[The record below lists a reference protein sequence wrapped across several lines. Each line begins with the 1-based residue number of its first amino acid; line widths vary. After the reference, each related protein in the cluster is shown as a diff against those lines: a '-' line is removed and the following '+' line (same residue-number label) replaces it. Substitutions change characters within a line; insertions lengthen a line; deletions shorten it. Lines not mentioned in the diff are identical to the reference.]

1 MTVNGKNFSTMS
13 LNYQCPHCNGYLAI
27 NGCVIFSIRTPDL
40 KSGIISLHTELGNY
54 SIKKNPQFEIST
66 GDHLDFYCPI
76 CHAALASDV
85 HDNLAK
91 IIMIDEENREFE
103 ILFSRVLGE
112 KTTFK
117 IVGETMEIFG
127 DDSAEYLDFIN
138 LSFVH

>member
-1 MTVNGKNFSTMS
+1 MSLNGKNPTKMS
-13 LNYQCPHCNGYLAI
+13 LNYQCPHCNGYIAI
-27 NGCVIFSIRTPDL
+27 EGCVIFSIRTPDL

-54 SIKKNPQFEIST
+54 SIKKNPEFEIST

-76 CHAALASDV
+76 CHAELASEV
-85 HDNLAK
+85 HQNLAK
-91 IIMIDEENREFE
+91 IIMIDEANREFE

-112 KTTFK
+112 RTTFK

>member
-1 MTVNGKNFSTMS
+1 M
-13 LNYQCPHCNGYLAI
+13 
-27 NGCVIFSIRTPDL
+27 IFSIRTPDL

-54 SIKKNPQFEIST
+54 SIKKNSEFEIST

-76 CHAALASDV
+76 CHAELASEV
-85 HDNLAK
+85 HQNLAK
-91 IIMIDEENREFE
+91 IIMIDEANREFE

-112 KTTFK
+112 RTTFK

>member
-1 MTVNGKNFSTMS
+1 MAINGKNTTTMS

-27 NGCVIFSIRTPDL
+27 NDCVIFSVQTSDL
-40 KSGIISLHTELGNY
+40 KSGIISLHSELGNY
-54 SIKKNPQFEIST
+54 SIKKNPDFEIST

-76 CHAALASDV
+76 CHAALASEI
-85 HDNLAK
+85 HANLAK
-91 IIMIDEENREFE
+91 VIMIDEENREFE

-138 LSFVH
+138 LTFVH

>member
-1 MTVNGKNFSTMS
+1 MTVNSKNLTKMS

-27 NGCVIFSIRTPDL
+27 NGCVIFSVRTPDF
-40 KSGIISLHTELGNY
+40 KAGIISLHTELGNY
-54 SIKKNPQFEIST
+54 SIKKNPLFEIKEGES
-66 GDHLDFYCPI
+66 LDFYCPI
-76 CHAALASDV
+76 CHAELASEV

-103 ILFSRVLGE
+103 ILFSRVAGE

-117 IVGETMEIFG
+117 IIGETMEIFG

-138 LSFVH
+138 LSLNY

>member
-1 MTVNGKNFSTMS
+1 MSVNGKNLSKMS

-27 NGCVIFSIRTPDL
+27 NGCVIFSIRTLDL

-54 SIKKNPQFEIST
+54 LIKKNPQFDIKE
-66 GDHLDFYCPI
+66 GDFLDFYCPI
-76 CHAALASDV
+76 CHAALASEV

-103 ILFSRVLGE
+103 ILFSRVVGE

-117 IVGETMEIFG
+117 IIGETMEIFG

-138 LSFVH
+138 LSLNY

>member
-1 MTVNGKNFSTMS
+1 MTIHSNKQSKMS
-13 LNYQCPHCNGYLAI
+13 LNYQCPHCNGYLSI
-27 NGCVIFSIRTPDL
+27 EGCVIFSIRTPDL
-40 KSGIISLHTELGNY
+40 KSGLISLHSELGNY
-54 SIKKNPQFEIST
+54 SIKKNPEFEITT

-76 CHAALASDV
+76 CHAGLASEI

-112 KTTFK
+112 QTTFK